1 MHKKRCVEN
10 PDPQKRI
17 LILTADAGFGHRSA
31 ANAIKEALEET
42 YPGKVIAD
50 VVNPLDEPTAPDF
63 LHNSQ
68 SDYDRWVRHVPELYQ
83 LGYEASDRPVPTAI
97 MERSLVVLLEETMR
111 ILLDKYRPDVI
122 VTTYPAYQA
131 PMLAALRI
139 KRCRKPF
146 YTVITDLST
155 LHRLWFYPRV
165 TGCMVPNSLVADLAL
180 NHGINEAKIFITGI
194 PVSPK
199 ISRESRS
206 KAKIRQDLGW
216 QEDLPTILAVG
227 SKRVDRL
234 MDTLNVINH
243 FGAKIQLAVVAG
255 KDEDLYKA
263 LSQVEWHIPVYL
275 YDFVE
280 NIPSMMKA
288 TDLLVCKAGGL
299 IVTEALACAL
309 PLMLIEVIPGQETGN
324 AEYATA
330 YGTADIAQT
339 PVEVLETLDHLMRND
354 QALLKKR
361 SKNAQ
366 QIGKPRSAFDTA
378 DLLWKAAQG
387 EMTPVKPRRKS
398 AHPENPDVTKP
409 DHA

>member
-1 MHKKRCVEN
+1 MRNKGCVEN

-31 ANAIKEALEET
+31 ANAIKEALEIT
-42 YPGKVIAD
+42 YPGKVIAE
-50 VVNPLDEPTAPDF
+50 VVNPLDETTAPDF

-97 MERSLVVLLEETMR
+97 LERSLIVLLEETMR
-111 ILLDKYRPDVI
+111 LLLDRYKPDVI

-131 PMLAALRI
+131 PMLAALRR

-180 NHGINEAKIFITGI
+180 NHGIDEAKIFITGI
-194 PVSPK
+194 PVSPR
-199 ISRESRS
+199 ISRETRS

-216 QEDLPTILAVG
+216 QEDLPIILAVG

-243 FGAKIQLAVVAG
+243 YGGQLQLAVVAG
-255 KDEDLYKA
+255 KDEVLYAA

-280 NIPSMMKA
+280 NMPAMMKA
-288 TDLLVCKAGGL
+288 SDLLVCKAGGL
-299 IVTEALACAL
+299 IVTEALACSL
-309 PLMLIEVIPGQETGN
+309 PMMLIEVIPGQETGN

-339 PVEVLETLDHLMRND
+339 PVEVLETLNHLLRND

-361 SKNAQ
+361 AENAQ
-366 QIGKPRSAFDTA
+366 LIGKPRSAFDTA
-378 DLLWKAAQG
+378 EILWKASQSELA
-387 EMTPVKPRRKS
+387 PVKPRRKPT
-398 AHPENPDVTKP
+398 HPKSRDGKTPVQ
-409 DHA
+409 

>member
-1 MHKKRCVEN
+1 MRNKGCVEN

-31 ANAIKEALEET
+31 ANAIKEALEVT
-42 YPGKVIAD
+42 YPGKVIAE
-50 VVNPLDEPTAPDF
+50 VVNPLDEPTAPEF

-68 SDYDRWVRHVPELYQ
+68 SDYDRWVRQVPELYQ

-97 MERSLVVLLEETMR
+97 LERSLVVLLEETMR
-111 ILLDKYRPDVI
+111 LLLDRYKPDVI

-131 PMLAALRI
+131 PMLAALRR

-165 TGCMVPNSLVADLAL
+165 TGCMVPNTLVADLAL
-180 NHGINEAKIFITGI
+180 NHGIDEAKIFVTGI
-194 PVSPK
+194 PVSPH
-199 ISRESRS
+199 INRETRS
-206 KAKIRQDLGW
+206 KVEIRKELGW
-216 QEDLPTILAVG
+216 QEKLPTILAVG

-243 FGAKIQLAVVAG
+243 FGGRIQLAVVAG
-255 KDEDLYKA
+255 KDDVLYEA
-263 LSQVEWHIPVYL
+263 LSQVDWHIPVYL
-275 YDFVE
+275 FDYVE
-280 NIPSMMKA
+280 NMHLMMKA
-288 TDLLVCKAGGL
+288 ADLLVCKAGGL

-309 PLMLIEVIPGQETGN
+309 PMMLIEVIPGQETGN

-339 PVEVLETLDHLMRND
+339 PVEVLETLNHLMRND
-354 QALLKKR
+354 QALLKQR

-366 QIGKPRSAFDTA
+366 LIGKPRSAFDSA
-378 DLLWKAAQG
+378 EILWKAAQG
-387 EMTPVKPRRKS
+387 ELTPVKTRKRIVLPKS
-398 AHPENPDVTKP
+398 PGAITPDK
-409 DHA
+409 A